1 MRICAVL
8 IFCLVLA
15 SPVFAGAEYCSIAH
29 PETCIENPVASEQPA
44 QTAQAGQR
52 EKGSPS
58 GQEAEV
64 SSRSEYAF
72 LDTGALNFERHLI
85 RR

>member
-1 MRICAVL
+1 MRICAGF
-8 IFCLVLA
+8 IFGLFLA
-15 SPVFAGAEYCSIAH
+15 SPVFAGTEYCSIAH

-44 QTAQAGQR
+44 QSEQAGQG

-58 GQEAEV
+58 GQEAES

-72 LDTGALNFERHLI
+72 LDTGALNFEHHVI